1 MKNVQRVVTG
11 NEKQTE
17 VGVDIARAADLLR
30 AGEVVAVPTET
41 VYGLAGNALDE
52 GAVTKIFAAKAR
64 PSFNPL
70 IVHIADV
77 ESVSRYAVSMPDAAR
92 KLADVFWPGPL
103 TLLLPKREIVPELVT
118 AGSALVALRVPRHPL
133 LRELLSSLDFPLAA
147 PSANPSG
154 YVSPTTAAHVV
165 EQLGGRISYVLDGGA
180 CEVGLES
187 SIVGFDGEDAVL
199 YREGGLAAEAL
210 EAVLGAPLRR
220 ASAVDRAT
228 TTPGRLKSHYATA
241 TPLYLGDVRK
251 LLVQFAH
258 EKCAVISFSEAFPQA
273 AKSFP
278 LSPQKS
284 LEEAA
289 RNLFATL
296 READASGCS
305 VILAEPVPE
314 EGLGRAINDRLRR
327 AQHLLKGM

>member
-1 MKNVQRVVTG
+1 MA
-11 NEKQTE
+11 EAMQTS
-17 VGVDIARAADLLR
+17 VGTDVARAADLLR
-30 AGEVVAVPTET
+30 TGEVVSIPTET

-52 GAVTKIFAAKAR
+52 AAVTQIFAAKNR
-64 PSFNPL
+64 PQFNPL
-70 IVHIADV
+70 IVHIADAD
-77 ESVSRYAVSMPDAAR
+77 SAFRYAETMPPAAR
-92 KLADVFWPGPL
+92 RLAEALWPGPL
-103 TLLLPKREIVPELVT
+103 TLLLPKKPVVPDLVT
-118 AGSALVALRVPRHPL
+118 AGSPLVALRVPRHPL
-133 LRELLSSLDFPLAA
+133 LQELLTSLDFPLAA

-154 YVSPTTAAHVV
+154 YVSPTTAVHVL
-165 EQLGGRISYVLDGGA
+165 EQLGGRIPYILDGGA
-180 CEVGLES
+180 CDVGLES
-187 SIVGFDGEDAVL
+187 SIVGFDGDDPVL
-199 YREGGLAAEAL
+199 YREGGVSAEML
-210 EAVLGAPLRR
+210 ETVLGVLLRR

-228 TTPGRLKSHYATA
+228 TTPGTLKSHYATT

-251 LLVQFAH
+251 LLLQFAH

-273 AKSFP
+273 TKSFL

-296 READASGCS
+296 RVADASGCT
-305 VILAEPVPE
+305 VILAEPAPE

>member
-1 MKNVQRVVTG
+1 MEREVH
-11 NEKQTE
+11 TE
-17 VGVDIARAADLLR
+17 VGVDVMRAAELLR

-52 GAVTKIFAAKAR
+52 GAVAKIFAAKNR

-70 IVHIADV
+70 IVHVADADG
-77 ESVSRYAVSMPDAAR
+77 VSRYAAEMPDAAR
-92 KLADVFWPGPL
+92 KLAEKFWPGPL
-103 TLLLPKREIVPELVT
+103 TLLLPKTDIVPDLVT
-118 AGSALVALRVPRHPL
+118 AGSPLVALRVPRHPL
-133 LRELLSSLDFPLAA
+133 LRELLQSIEFPLAA

-154 YVSPTTAAHVV
+154 YVSPTTAAHVL
-165 EQLGGRISYVLDGGA
+165 EQLGGRIPYILDGDA

-187 SIVGFDGEDAVL
+187 SIVGFDGEEPVL

-210 EAVLGAPLRR
+210 EAVLGVRLRA
-220 ASAVDRAT
+220 ASPTDRAA
-228 TTPGRLKSHYATA
+228 TTPGRLKSHYATQ

-251 LLVQFAH
+251 LLHQFSH
-258 EKCAVISFSEAFPQA
+258 ERCAVISFSEEFQQA
-273 AKSFP
+273 EKSFL
-278 LSPQKS
+278 LSPAGY

-289 RNLFATL
+289 RNLFAAL

-305 VILAEPVPE
+305 VIVAETVPE